1 LEREPHDLAQGV
13 DNNYEEDRITVHSP
27 KDEEAEEN
35 VDRGSSDKASR
46 SRSRLEISPGNELNS
61 STQPQRDLERSPHGV
76 KRGVRVSNYH
86 ENRITI
92 HRPKDEEVDK
102 VSSLHPSFGSFT
114 FGSLSDHSPKEPG
127 LGEKLQKLNLR
138 DKSFHEHEGQSSGR
152 SVISRISHMVK
163 GKASRRGGESMGS
176 HQSAHHDVNSSP
188 RSSDISPKKSIESDD
203 GSVTRSGRKL
213 ISRLSHSRLS
223 NVGISSPHQSHK
235 RRTTMVEP
243 MNSSL
248 TPSDWEKTT
257 IRSANGRE
265 NPLILNESGDA
276 LAMRTELEDRDDMT
290 RLCDE
295 KGRCIWHPHI
305 R

>member
-1 LEREPHDLAQGV
+1 VTQGV
-13 DNNYEEDRITVHSP
+13 DNCYEEDRITVHTP
-27 KDEEAEEN
+27 KDEETEEN

-46 SRSRLEISPGNELNS
+46 GRSRLEISHDNELNS
-61 STQPQRDLERSPHGV
+61 STQPQRALERSPHGV
-76 KRGVRVSNYH
+76 RQGVRVSNYQEH
-86 ENRITI
+86 RITI
-92 HRPKDEEVDK
+92 HRSKDEEAEEYVDK

-127 LGEKLQKLNLR
+127 LGEQLQKLNLR

-163 GKASRRGGESMGS
+163 GKASRRGSESMGS

-188 RSSDISPKKSIESDD
+188 RSSNISPKKSIESDD

-235 RRTTMVEP
+235 RRTTTVEP

-276 LAMRTELEDRDDMT
+276 LAMRTELEDRDDMA